1 MKILNQETLD
11 SVIRRLV
18 NALAPVSVYLYGSHA
33 YGQPRVDSDI
43 DLLVVVPD
51 QRGTPYS
58 CSVEACKALRGV
70 GLPVE
75 VKVVTSSKFAERG
88 EWLSFLANVADMTT
102 RNKAGKSFVGIDV
115 KFPGGDEIGRR
126 RVGKE
131 C

>member
-1 MKILNQETLD
+1 MKILKQEMLD

-18 NALAPVSVYLYGSHA
+18 KALAPDSVYLYGSHA
-33 YGQPRVDSDI
+33 YGKPQVDSDI

-75 VKVVTSSKFAERG
+75 VKVVTRSKFMERG
-88 EWLSFLANVADMTT
+88 GWLSSVEHVV
-102 RNKAGKSFVGIDV
+102 R
-115 KFPGGDEIGRR
+115 ERGRLLY
-126 RVGKE
+126 GAAT
-131 C
+131 

>member
-88 EWLSFLANVADMTT
+88 EWLSSLEHV
-102 RNKAGKSFVGIDV
+102 V
-115 KFPGGDEIGRR
+115 KERGRLLY
-126 RVGKE
+126 GAAA
-131 C
+131 